1 MSKRITCISLFD
13 KESASKIESLIKEF
27 KTELCKVPYLE
38 EDRQNKDTL
47 PYHITLQSWNES
59 HKEESLQILKQI
71 EIRPIKLIVNSIN
84 IKNSHNNSYN
94 LYLGIDQNEELLNIY
109 KQFYRITKNSKYNP
123 RTFVPHIT
131 LHCDKNYDNIISIKN
146 IIEQNFKQFEVSFK
160 EIGLFE
166 IYPAKRIK

>member
-13 KESASKIESLIKEF
+13 RQSINKIESLVLKVNR
-27 KTELCKVPYLE
+27 ELCKVPYLE

-47 PYHITLQSWNES
+47 PYHITLQSWNGS
-59 HKEESLQILKQI
+59 QEEEALKILKQI
-71 EIRPIKLIVNSIN
+71 EIGPIKLTVNSIN

-109 KQFYRITKNSKYNP
+109 EQFYKITKNFKYNP

-131 LHCDKNYDNIISIKN
+131 LHCDTNYDNIISIKN
-146 IIEQNFKQFEVSFK
+146 TIEQNFKQFEVTFR
-160 EIGLFE
+160 EMGLFE